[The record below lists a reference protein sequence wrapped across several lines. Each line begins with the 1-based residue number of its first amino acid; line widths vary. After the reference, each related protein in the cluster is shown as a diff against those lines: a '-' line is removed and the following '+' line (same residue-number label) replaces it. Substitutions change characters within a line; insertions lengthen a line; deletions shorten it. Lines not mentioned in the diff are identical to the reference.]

1 MNAVV
6 KTGEIPY
13 TDVSLEG
20 ITSGAASL
28 RTVASAVRDGTA
40 DIVTAWSAI
49 SGSYEGP
56 SDQELFA
63 VMTPIGPQGTTFGD
77 DLDTAATALDTF
89 VEEATPIVAA
99 LKAYV
104 TRAEQLQ
111 RDIAA
116 FQPQTIQTMD
126 GPVTQTES
134 WDQDETLNG
143 ENNDIIN
150 GVANRVVEYQAAER
164 KCANAIRA
172 LSGLPALHAI
182 TGSGDDALGYGYDE
196 LPMGTELP
204 WGTAESR
211 NESCAEKTGMFLP
224 NLVKGVVWDGVIVG
238 FFGGLGTMLGFK
250 DWKWSGDNF
259 VEAWKGMAPLLG
271 YDAEKDEWWS
281 GDAFWPALGEVGKGM
296 VAWDKWEE
304 DPGTALGEA
313 AWNIGSTFIP
323 FLGIAAKFGKVGTTA
338 SVISKAD
345 KVVEVLDLGA
355 WASKGLT
362 KVLPKLGDLR
372 GVLTNGFEHLPDN
385 FKTTIA
391 DFGTHL
397 DDWRHGKHA
406 DADSA
411 ADGPTARNEA
421 AADASADAQANANA
435 HTDGAE
441 SNAPTSEREPALV
454 GGGHGES
461 ATVHGGGSDSGSS
474 GGGGGGHG
482 TDAPTDG
489 SGGSSGGGGQGTD
502 AGGGDGAGTPDRG
515 HQVDPTESFGK
526 VPYGD
531 GVGNH
536 AGPGGTALADDLTRP
551 GADLPDGVTRLP
563 DNFSDA
569 PGDAVDGD
577 TGPHYGDPY
586 PDHGSFNPAY
596 AAPGDPEYTLP
607 DGTHPEVDRVNSATE
622 RLLTSGPGPDGYYGH
637 HSDGTPLTRAEY
649 VERYIQPDGRPRYPD
664 NDGAVAGSRIE
675 FEDPTLFDQ
684 YYSTTIDRMGGD
696 SGGYFAFPG
705 TSFEQRG
712 LPPTNLRAPY
722 SVFEL
727 DTDALRA
734 NGFRIQVSRIDP
746 AFAQPGGGLQVQII
760 DPVLG
765 KAVTVQQM
773 LEGVPDLGWEPALVR
788 KAAVLQ

>member
-6 KTGEIPY
+6 DPEQIPY
-13 TDVSLEG
+13 TDVVLSG
-20 ITSGAASL
+20 ITGGATKL

-40 DIVTAWSAI
+40 DVVRAWGRI

-77 DLDTAATALDTF
+77 DLDAAAGALDTF
-89 VEEATPIVAA
+89 VDEVTPIVAQLTA
-99 LKAYV
+99 YKA
-104 TRAEQLQ
+104 RAVQLV
-111 RDIAA
+111 RDVAA
-116 FQPQTIQTMD
+116 FQPVTIQTMD

-164 KCANAIRA
+164 KCANTIRA
-172 LSGLPALHAI
+172 LNGLPPLHAI
-182 TGSGDDALGYGYDE
+182 GASGDESLGYGYDE

-211 NESCAEKTGMFLP
+211 KESCAEKTTLFLP
-224 NLVKGVVWDGVIVG
+224 KMVKGIVWDGVIVG
-238 FFGGLGTMLGFK
+238 TIGGLGELAGVR
-250 DWKWSGDNF
+250 DWKWSADNF
-259 VEAWKGMAPLLG
+259 TDTWKSLGGLVG
-271 YDAEKDEWWS
+271 YDKETGEWGDGDLAAETWK
-281 GDAFWPALGEVGKGM
+281 AMGKGT
-296 VAWDKWEE
+296 VAWDKWAD
-304 DPGTALGEA
+304 DPGTAFGESV
-313 AWNIGSTFIP
+313 WNIGSIFIP
-323 FLGIAAKFGKVGTTA
+323 VANVAGKAGTAGKVGSIA
-338 SVISKAD
+338 SGISKAD
-345 KVVEVLDLGA
+345 RLLELADAGA

-362 KVLPKLGDLR
+362 KVLPKLTDLKS
-372 GVLTNGFEHLPDN
+372 VLGRGFEHVLDG
-385 FKTTIA
+385 FATKIA
-391 DFGTHL
+391 DFRTGFQEWQRSHHAETGSAVDEPRVRPEGTV
-397 DDWRHGKHA
+397 
-406 DADSA
+406 
-411 ADGPTARNEA
+411 
-421 AADASADAQANANA
+421 DASVGANA
-435 HTDGAE
+435 HTHTDSVE
-441 SNAPTSEREPALV
+441 SNAPTPEREPALV

-474 GGGGGGHG
+474 GGGGHG

-489 SGGSSGGGGQGTD
+489 SGGASGGGGHGTD
-502 AGGGDGAGTPDRG
+502 AGGGTPDRG

-531 GVGNH
+531 GVANH

-563 DNFSDA
+563 DNFSHAPEDA
-569 PGDAVDGD
+569 LAGDTAPRYGDA
-577 TGPHYGDPY
+577 Y

-607 DGTHPEVDRVNSATE
+607 DGTHPEADRVNSATE

-664 NDGAVAGSRIE
+664 NDGAVPGSRIE
-675 FEDPTLFDQ
+675 FEDPTLFGR
-684 YYSTTIDRMGGD
+684 YFSTTIDRMGGD

-746 AFAQPGGGLQVQII
+746 AFAQPGGGLQIQII

-765 KAVTVQQM
+765 EAVTVQQM

>member
-1 MNAVV
+1 MPGTGTLA
-6 KTGEIPY
+6 KT
-13 TDVSLEG
+13 
-20 ITSGAASL
+20 
-28 RTVASAVRDGTA
+28 
-40 DIVTAWSAI
+40 
-49 SGSYEGP
+49 
-56 SDQELFA
+56 
-63 VMTPIGPQGTTFGD
+63 
-77 DLDTAATALDTF
+77 
-89 VEEATPIVAA
+89 
-99 LKAYV
+99 
-104 TRAEQLQ
+104 
-111 RDIAA
+111 
-116 FQPQTIQTMD
+116 
-126 GPVTQTES
+126 
-134 WDQDETLNG
+134 
-143 ENNDIIN
+143 
-150 GVANRVVEYQAAER
+150 
-164 KCANAIRA
+164 
-172 LSGLPALHAI
+172 
-182 TGSGDDALGYGYDE
+182 
-196 LPMGTELP
+196 GTELP

-238 FFGGLGTMLGFK
+238 TIGGIGELIGFR

-259 VEAWKGMAPLLG
+259 VDTWKSLGSLIG
-271 YDAEKDEWWS
+271 YDKESNEWFD
-281 GDAFWPALGEVGKGM
+281 GDAAKAGWGGLLKGT
-296 VAWDKWEE
+296 VAWDKWAD
-304 DPGTALGEA
+304 DPGTAFGES
-313 AWNIGSTFIP
+313 AWNIASLVIP
-323 FLGIAAKFGKVGTTA
+323 FLGVASKVGAVGRTGEVA
-338 SVISKAD
+338 SAISKAG
-345 KVVEVLDLGA
+345 KALDLVDAGA
-355 WASKGLT
+355 WASRGLT
-362 KVLPKLGDLR
+362 KVLPSLKDLKA
-372 GVLTNGFEHLPDN
+372 VMTDSLQHLPD
-385 FKTTIA
+385 FKATVA
-391 DFGTHL
+391 DFKVNL
-397 DDWRHGKHA
+397 AEWRHGSHA
-406 DADSA
+406 DADAA
-411 ADGPTARNEA
+411 ADGPPARTEA
-421 AADASADAQANANA
+421 DVDAPVDATVHAR
-435 HTDGAE
+435 TDSAE
-441 SNAPTSEREPALV
+441 SNAPTAEREPASV

-461 ATVHGGGSDSGSS
+461 TTVHGGGSDSASS

-489 SGGSSGGGGQGTD
+489 SGGSSGGGGHGTD
-502 AGGGDGAGTPDRG
+502 AGGETGAGTPDRG

-531 GVGNH
+531 GVANH

-563 DNFSDA
+563 DDFSHA

-577 TGPHYGDPY
+577 TGPHYGDAY